1 MENDKKLLILNS
13 RIPLQDNSGNTIGSL
28 TIKIDKEPEDTE
40 EAFHENEE
48 TFGNIFNSAKLE
60 FIRLKISDD
69 KLFEY
74 NKQLTKKFEY
84 ESRDELMTDYFASNG
99 DAFHMTGKNITNKL
113 IKNILPYDDK
123 YIKRFFNIIASLI
136 LLILLFP
143 VSFLFALLQQVESK
157 GPVFFKQKRVG
168 YRGKEFNL
176 IKFRTMINNAE
187 KHGSCFAKK
196 NDSRVTRIGKIMRKY
211 HFDEVPQLIN
221 ILKGELNLIGPRP
234 ERKEFIK
241 ILKREI
247 PLYKK
252 RLEVRPGLTG
262 WAQVNFRYAGTRIKD
277 HLKKL
282 EYDLFYMKNQSI
294 LLDALIMLKTVKAVL
309 GRNGT

>member
-1 MENDKKLLILNS
+1 
-13 RIPLQDNSGNTIGSL
+13 
-28 TIKIDKEPEDTE
+28 
-40 EAFHENEE
+40 
-48 TFGNIFNSAKLE
+48 
-60 FIRLKISDD
+60 
-69 KLFEY
+69 
-74 NKQLTKKFEY
+74 
-84 ESRDELMTDYFASNG
+84 
-99 DAFHMTGKNITNKL
+99 
-113 IKNILPYDDK
+113 
-123 YIKRFFNIIASLI
+123 
-136 LLILLFP
+136 
-143 VSFLFALLQQVESK
+143 
-157 GPVFFKQKRVG
+157 
-168 YRGKEFNL
+168 
-176 IKFRTMINNAE
+176 MINNAE
-187 KHGSCFAKK
+187 KHGFCFAKK
-196 NDSRVTRIGKIMRKY
+196 NDSRVTRIGKIMRKF